1 MDEAGDSDRP
11 MTPLFPG
18 RTGRGIRVAVIDSGI
33 HPGNDHIDPAR
44 IEPGVAILADGTLDA
59 EPDATRDRLGHGT
72 AVTAAILEKAP
83 LATCLPVRVFRD
95 GLRTSAAA
103 LVAAI
108 AWSVERKVDLIN
120 LSLGTANPAHRPFF
134 AAAVA
139 EAHAA
144 GIAVVAAFEAEGQ
157 RCLPGEIP
165 GVIAVGLDWHCP
177 RARLMIASDGGVP
190 VLCASGYPRA
200 IVGVPRRRN
209 IYGISFA
216 VAQVTGFAA
225 QVSEGL
231 NLRAGP
237 SRHVAVHEA
246 LHAAAAGIRD
256 AR

>member
-1 MDEAGDSDRP
+1 MDEASDPDRP
-11 MTPLFPG
+11 MPPLFPG
-18 RTGRGIRVAVIDSGI
+18 RTGKGIRVAVIDSGI
-33 HPGNDHIDPAR
+33 HPGNDHIDPAC
-44 IEPGVAILADGTLDA
+44 IEQGVAILADGTLDTNP
-59 EPDATRDRLGHGT
+59 EETRDRLGHGT

-83 LATCLPVRVFRD
+83 QATCLPVRVFRD

-108 AWSVERKVDLIN
+108 AWSVERKADIIN
-120 LSLGTANPAHRPFF
+120 LSLGTTNPAHLPFF

-139 EAHAA
+139 EAHTA
-144 GIAVVAAFEAEGQ
+144 GIAVVSALGADGQ
-157 RCLPGEIP
+157 RCLPGAIP

-177 RARLMIASDGGVP
+177 RARLGTALDGDEP

-225 QVSEGL
+225 LASEGL
-231 NLRAGP
+231 EPDAGTPRYLALHESLRAA
-237 SRHVAVHEA
+237 AV
-246 LHAAAAGIRD
+246 GTGG
-256 AR
+256 